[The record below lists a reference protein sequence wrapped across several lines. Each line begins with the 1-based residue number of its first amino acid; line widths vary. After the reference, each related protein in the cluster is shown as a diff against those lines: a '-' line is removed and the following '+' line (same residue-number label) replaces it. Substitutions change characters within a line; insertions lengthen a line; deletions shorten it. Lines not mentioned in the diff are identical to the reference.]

1 MTHYPVKPTA
11 PTVAMKSAAVFGAT
25 AVLLVVPAPSAA
37 NASELVY
44 QPINPS
50 FGGNPFNS
58 SHLQGLAASQNL
70 YRPSATSARNPAQDF
85 ANRIQSAVLSR
96 VASQVADRILGEG
109 GADTG
114 TFRVDSTEITFQR
127 NGEVVVID
135 IFDGATGGKTQIEIP
150 APVF

>member
-1 MTHYPVKPTA
+1 MTFNPVKPTA
-11 PTVAMKSAAVFGAT
+11 PSVAMKPAAVLAT
-25 AVLLVVPAPSAA
+25 ATALLAAAAPGAA
-37 NASELVY
+37 SASELVY

-70 YRPSATSARNPAQDF
+70 YRPSATSARNPSQDF

-96 VASQVADRILGEG
+96 VAAQVADRILGEG
-109 GADTG
+109 GADSG
-114 TFRVDSTEITFQR
+114 TFRVDSTEINFQR
-127 NGEVVVID
+127 TGEVVVID